1 MAKASY
7 DEVVN
12 QLKRGNVTCEEID
25 RLLSGLGFA
34 VSRRANGNH
43 HTYIHPGLGDFF
55 GSNYDCGHGRNPVPK
70 PSYFR
75 NILKVLAKYESELRE
90 MNDGT
95 NS

>member
-25 RLLSGLGFA
+25 KLLTGLGFV

-43 HTYIHPGLGDFF
+43 HTYTHGGLSDFY
-55 GSNYDCGHGRNPVPK
+55 GSNYDCGHGRDPVPK
-70 PSYFR
+70 RAYFR
-75 NILKVLAKYESELRE
+75 NILKVLANYENELRE

-95 NS
+95 RS